1 MKSYIY
7 IYCFLLVVSII
18 KTSAQECNNDIHT
31 GEGTFYD
38 GVAGGVFGNCSLPVA
53 TGDYMHCA
61 LNNID
66 YDSSN
71 ACGSCIEVTGIKGS
85 VILNVVDRCPEC
97 ASGDVDMTMDAFA
110 MIAEVID
117 GRVPISW
124 KFVPCETML
133 NGETIKINFKEGS
146 SEFWTAIQFR
156 DINHAISK
164 MEYQLPDNTWKN
176 TNRELY
182 NFFIET
188 SGIPS
193 PMNLRITS
201 ILGEELIF
209 ENIVLNLNEDFDTGL
224 QFSTPEECN
233 QILSIPEL
241 NTSGEIML
249 YPNPTSS
256 IIHLTENARKWKLVN
271 SSGKTL
277 DQGFGK
283 EIDISS
289 YSNGIYYLLL
299 EEKKTMKIVK
309 R

>member
-1 MKSYIY
+1 MKSHIY
-7 IYCFLLVVSII
+7 IFYFLVVISVAKIY
-18 KTSAQECNNDIHT
+18 TQECNNTVHT

-38 GVAGGVFGNCSLPVA
+38 GVAGGTFGNCSLPVA
-53 TGDYMHCA
+53 VGDYLHCA
-61 LNNID
+61 LNNFD
-66 YDSSN
+66 YDGSDS
-71 ACGSCIEVTGIKGS
+71 CGACIEVTGAKGS
-85 VILNVVDRCPEC
+85 VIVNVVDRCPEC
-97 ASGDVDMTMDAFA
+97 ASGDVDMTIEAFE
-110 MIAEVID
+110 MIADVVD

-124 KFVPCETML
+124 KFVPCETIL
-133 NGETIKINFKEGS
+133 ANETIKINFKEGS

-156 DINHAISK
+156 NINHAISK

-176 TNRELY
+176 TNRELF

-193 PMNLRITS
+193 PMNLRVTS
-201 ILGEELIF
+201 ILGEVLIF

-233 QILSIPEL
+233 QQLSV
-241 NTSGEIML
+241 TEIEINPKTIL

-256 IIHLTENARKWKLVN
+256 IIHLTQNANKWKLVN

-277 DQGFGK
+277 DQGSSK
-283 EIDISS
+283 EINMSS

-299 EEKKTMKIVK
+299 KDKKTMKVVK
-309 R
+309 Q

>member
-1 MKSYIY
+1 MNSHNYIF
-7 IYCFLLVVSII
+7 CFLAVIMI
-18 KTSAQECNNDIHT
+18 MKISAQECNDTVHT

-38 GVAGGVFGNCSLPVA
+38 GVAGGTFGNCSLPVGV
-53 TGDYMHCA
+53 GDYMHCA
-61 LNNID
+61 LNNFD
-66 YDSSN
+66 YDGSN
-71 ACGSCIEVTGIKGS
+71 GCGACIEVTGAKGS

-97 ASGDVDMTMDAFA
+97 ASGDVDMTMEAFE

-124 KFVPCETML
+124 KFVPCETIL
-133 NGETIKINFKEGS
+133 TNETIKINFKEGS

-156 DINHAISK
+156 NINHAISK

-176 TNRELY
+176 TNRELF

-193 PMNLRITS
+193 PMNLRVTS

-209 ENIVLNLNEDFDTGL
+209 ENIALNLNEDFDTGL

-233 QILSIPEL
+233 QELSIPEVDI
-241 NTSGEIML
+241 TEATVL
-249 YPNPTSS
+249 YPNPTSD
-256 IIHLTENARKWKLVN
+256 IIHITKNTKKWKLVN
-271 SSGKTL
+271 NAGKIL
-277 DQGFGK
+277 DQGSRK

-289 YSNGIYYLLL
+289 YSNGIYYLIL
-299 EEKKTMKIVK
+299 EKKKVIKLVK
-309 R
+309 H